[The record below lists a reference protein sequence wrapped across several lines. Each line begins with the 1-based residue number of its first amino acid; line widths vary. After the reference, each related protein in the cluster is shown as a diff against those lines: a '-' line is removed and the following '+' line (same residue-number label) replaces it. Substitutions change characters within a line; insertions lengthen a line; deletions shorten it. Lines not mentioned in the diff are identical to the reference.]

1 MCMCFFFFLTYI
13 FFFLKQI
20 ILKYFVLCPEG
31 TLPALW
37 SQAACVMSGTLA
49 FDVYLCSTESARASF
64 GDRKA
69 ELHGVYRWPCYDVYN
84 PFYLEHRVSPDLIRR
99 CQAKS
104 DNRKLYGSGEKDHT
118 LTSLSSSLS
127 QGLYVREKSQE
138 KYTEGVCDYSS
149 SQTGLYAADT
159 SRLVNW
165 AVKQLCLIS
174 SYAVT
179 FCLLGLHKACMHH
192 MKVHTLEKQA
202 SVAAFDPKQDAVL
215 ETPATSN
222 RSVWGKWKKEV
233 RQYFEWRN
241 VWAVYIWREEQALK
255 SIQEQ
260 MGAKWAVM
268 LYASFFVVCFWR
280 CRNVPTSHCIGVFK
294 NRGGL
299 WDSKSLD
306 RRCLST

>member
-1 MCMCFFFFLTYI
+1 
-13 FFFLKQI
+13 
-20 ILKYFVLCPEG
+20 
-31 TLPALW
+31 
-37 SQAACVMSGTLA
+37 MSGTLA

-159 SRLVNW
+159 SRLVN
-165 AVKQLCLIS
+165 
-174 SYAVT
+174 
-179 FCLLGLHKACMHH
+179 
-192 MKVHTLEKQA
+192 
-202 SVAAFDPKQDAVL
+202 
-215 ETPATSN
+215 
-222 RSVWGKWKKEV
+222 
-233 RQYFEWRN
+233 
-241 VWAVYIWREEQALK
+241 
-255 SIQEQ
+255 
-260 MGAKWAVM
+260 
-268 LYASFFVVCFWR
+268 
-280 CRNVPTSHCIGVFK
+280 
-294 NRGGL
+294 
-299 WDSKSLD
+299 
-306 RRCLST
+306 